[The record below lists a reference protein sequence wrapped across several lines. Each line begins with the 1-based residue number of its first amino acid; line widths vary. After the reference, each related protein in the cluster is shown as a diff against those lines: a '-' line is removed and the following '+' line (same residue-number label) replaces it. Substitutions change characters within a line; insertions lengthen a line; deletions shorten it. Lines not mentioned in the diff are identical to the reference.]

1 MRFGR
6 LLVVAVTLLSALP
19 SEGQQDQPPTVTPQ
33 TPLVRTTSQEV
44 LLDVV
49 VRDKRRRLVKNLS
62 AKDFQLIDDGEPQTI
77 RSFRQVTR
85 AETPAEGASG
95 PGPAGLDPFR
105 QIRIITLVFDHLGL
119 DARNRA
125 RIAVEDLLKMET
137 GPNLFFAV
145 FSVEWGLSIFQ
156 PYTADKELVRKAVG
170 RATSSA
176 ASYYRSDSDQIEEE
190 LATTP
195 QGGSPASTA
204 LAQLARDMLTFSRDS
219 QRGILG
225 GNTLFALEPVISLQ
239 HRLPGR
245 KTLLFFSEGVYVP
258 PAYREEFQGLIS
270 SANRANVSVYGID
283 AGGLSTLSPNFV
295 GGSLL
300 SQAAEISLS
309 QQVQSDG
316 PVTYDRA
323 TALEWGDTAI
333 PANSQSALR
342 EISERTGGFL
352 IANSNNLR
360 TNIRR
365 VSEDVDTHY
374 ELAYS
379 PNIGNFDGH
388 FRKIV
393 VHVKRSKVSVQS
405 RSGYYALPFV
415 PGVTLLPYELPML
428 NALAAPT
435 LPRDIPFR
443 SLGLHFK
450 SSSGEPL
457 AVVVFDVPL
466 EDIEFTRDEVNRL
479 YQAHFSVLALFKD
492 AQGSVVRKLSQD
504 VPRVGSLSTLDSS
517 KAGHFFYSN
526 STPIPPGRYTF
537 ETAVCDRN
545 SGKVSAQKTFLLIS
559 PPAKSLGISSLVR
572 VRSFSAMDPAE
583 PVSGDN
589 PFRVEAGRISP
600 GIGETFKAD
609 DDSVLSIFFTVYV
622 EPESQ
627 ANPLLQIDFL
637 QDGRLIYRGQPDLP
651 APDSNGLIPY
661 IASTPL
667 GFFKPGQYEVRVT
680 ATLDGKVATE
690 RTLLVLE

>member
-1 MRFGR
+1 
-6 LLVVAVTLLSALP
+6 
-19 SEGQQDQPPTVTPQ
+19 
-33 TPLVRTTSQEV
+33 
-44 LLDVV
+44 
-49 VRDKRRRLVKNLS
+49 
-62 AKDFQLIDDGEPQTI
+62 
-77 RSFRQVTR
+77 
-85 AETPAEGASG
+85 
-95 PGPAGLDPFR
+95 
-105 QIRIITLVFDHLGL
+105 
-119 DARNRA
+119 
-125 RIAVEDLLKMET
+125 
-137 GPNLFFAV
+137 
-145 FSVEWGLSIFQ
+145 
-156 PYTADKELVRKAVG
+156 
-170 RATSSA
+170 
-176 ASYYRSDSDQIEEE
+176 
-190 LATTP
+190 
-195 QGGSPASTA
+195 
-204 LAQLARDMLTFSRDS
+204 
-219 QRGILG
+219 
-225 GNTLFALEPVISLQ
+225 
-239 HRLPGR
+239 
-245 KTLLFFSEGVYVP
+245 
-258 PAYREEFQGLIS
+258 
-270 SANRANVSVYGID
+270 
-283 AGGLSTLSPNFV
+283 
-295 GGSLL
+295 
-300 SQAAEISLS
+300 
-309 QQVQSDG
+309 
-316 PVTYDRA
+316 
-323 TALEWGDTAI
+323 
-333 PANSQSALR
+333 
-342 EISERTGGFL
+342 
-352 IANSNNLR
+352 
-360 TNIRR
+360 
-365 VSEDVDTHY
+365 
-374 ELAYS
+374 
-379 PNIGNFDGH
+379 
-388 FRKIV
+388 
-393 VHVKRSKVSVQS
+393 
-405 RSGYYALPFV
+405 
-415 PGVTLLPYELPML
+415 ML

-466 EDIEFTRDEVNRL
+466 EDIEFTRDEVNQL